1 MPILYYKLDFNRA
14 WATVGDALENANV
27 NVKDLNRTTATY
39 FVNYQLGH
47 NPKPGFFAKIFS
59 RDSGSVIGDENS
71 YQVLLEE
78 EGGEV
83 AVTVFQ
89 GDAPADGLIAERLLK
104 IIKEYST

>member
-1 MPILYYKLDFNRA
+1 
-14 WATVGDALENANV
+14 
-27 NVKDLNRTTATY
+27 
-39 FVNYQLGH
+39 
-47 NPKPGFFAKIFS
+47 
-59 RDSGSVIGDENS
+59 
-71 YQVLLEE
+71 VLLEE